1 MPERQPVETTALNQS
16 SAVVQFPVW
25 RTSPWHSLFFETE
38 WTQDYLGSK
47 VFACLGFDLAV
58 LQGWGGGSKQAFRKQ
73 VLNDLSYTL
82 NLLLDSDT
90 RMRWLVLIINLIGS
104 GVTKLLKETPG
115 LLCEGVSRLCEWQ
128 SEDSPWMY
136 VAVFY
141 GLGTE

>member
-1 MPERQPVETTALNQS
+1 MPERQPVETTVLNQS
-16 SAVVQFPVW
+16 STVVQFSVW

-38 WTQDYLGSK
+38 WTQDSLGSM

-82 NLLLDSDT
+82 NLLLECET
-90 RMRWLVLIINLIGS
+90 RMCWLVLIINLIGS

-115 LLCEGVSRLCEWQ
+115 LLCEGVSRLGELQ
-128 SEDSPWMY
+128 TEDSPWMY

-141 GLGTE
+141 RLGTE